1 MEVPVHLKD
10 AHYKGAAKLGHG
22 AGYLYAHDYPNHY
35 VRQQYLPDALIKEH
49 FYEPTRMGYEEKI
62 REHMEMIK
70 GDGGKYERADR

>member
-1 MEVPVHLKD
+1 MCIRDSGV
-10 AHYKGAAKLGHG
+10 
-22 AGYLYAHDYPNHY
+22 GYLYAHDYPNHY